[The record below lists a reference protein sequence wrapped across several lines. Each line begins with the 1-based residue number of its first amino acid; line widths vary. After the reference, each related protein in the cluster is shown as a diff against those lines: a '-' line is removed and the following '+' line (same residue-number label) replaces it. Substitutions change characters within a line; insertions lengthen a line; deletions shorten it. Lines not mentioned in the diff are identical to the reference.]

1 MNATNVRR
9 VLYGS
14 MHLRAYDWANGDKP
28 VKLGAQGYAR
38 EARDQVS

>member
-1 MNATNVRR
+1 MTCMRR

-14 MHLRAYDWANGDKP
+14 MHLRAYDWVNGDKP
-28 VKLGAQGYAR
+28 VKMGAQSYAR